1 MFGLIQRSGRRRV
14 RRSRVVPVALAVVSM
29 TAATVLTAAAGA
41 ADAAPTRHSPG
52 DPAASRRVQALVA
65 RMTLDEKLSVLHGAD
80 DPQLLG
86 QSGYVPGVPRLG
98 IPEMRFSDGPGGI
111 RFSRPATALPAPAA
125 LGSTFDPEL
134 ARQYGAVIGRDGRA
148 LGVDALL
155 GPMLN
160 IIRVP
165 YAGRNFETYSE
176 DPLVTARNAGAEVTG
191 VQSQGLIA
199 TAKHWVEYNQE
210 ANRDSVNVNVDEQT
224 MHEIELP
231 AFQAA
236 VEAGAG
242 SVMCTYNRL
251 NGTPLCGQDSML
263 NGLLRDQWGFK
274 GWVMSDWGATRST
287 DSITKGLDQ
296 EMPTGSFFAD
306 PLKTAVLNH
315 TIPMSAL
322 DTAVARYLGQL
333 DRFGLL
339 AKNPSPRPTRDVAK
353 DNAVA
358 REIAEQGAVLLRNTG
373 NALPLHGDSAQS
385 IAVIGPTAKTPKVS
399 GSGSGAGNPDHANAP
414 IDTIRARAGHHG
426 TVTYSAGGDLFGEPI
441 PAGAFTPSLPIG
453 PDGTVSLPLYAG
465 YTGKITV
472 PSDGDYRIS
481 AEASGDKTVVEFVFD
496 GKVVFTGS
504 FGLGIA
510 ELPMRLNKGEHDVRI
525 IPLLGPNPTTVKLGW
540 STPAHTAELI
550 TAAATAAKRA
560 RTAVVFAYD
569 DESEGIDRTSLGL
582 FGYQDELISQVAKA
596 NPNTVVVLN
605 TGSSIAMP
613 WLNKVKSV
621 LDMWYPGQQGAEATT
636 ALLFGDASPAGRL
649 SQTFPAAEDQTPVA
663 GDPKRYPGVDNQETY
678 SEGIE
683 VGYRWYDAHG
693 VKPLFPFGFGL
704 GYTSFSYSDLDVHR
718 IRNGHGGL
726 DVSFRLRN
734 TGSRTGQEVPQVYLG
749 ASPDVTAP
757 QAVRSLVGYDKVTL
771 RPGETKRVHIRVDSA
786 QLKYWNVA
794 RHNWAVGSGARTVFV
809 GSSSAALQ
817 LRTTV
822 DIK

>member
-1 MFGLIQRSGRRRV
+1 MFGVIQRSGQ
-14 RRSRVVPVALAVVSM
+14 RRSRVLPVAALAVVSM
-29 TAATVLTAAAGA
+29 TAVTALTGPVY
-41 ADAAPTRHSPG
+41 AAPPSQSLTSPAISRH
-52 DPAASRRVQALVA
+52 VQALVA
-65 RMTLDEKLSVLHGAD
+65 SMTLDEKLSVLHGTD

-98 IPEMRFSDGPGGI
+98 IPEMRFSDGPTGI
-111 RFSRPATALPAPAA
+111 RFSRPATALPAPVA

-134 ARQYGAVIGRDGRA
+134 ARRFGAVIGRDGRA
-148 LGVDALL
+148 LGVDVLL

-160 IIRVP
+160 TIRVP

-176 DPLVTARNAGAEVTG
+176 DPLVTARNAGAEVAG

-210 ANRDSVNVNVDEQT
+210 ANRDNVNVNVDEQT

-231 AFQAA
+231 GFQAA

-242 SVMCTYNRL
+242 AVMCTYNRL

-263 NGLLRDQWGFK
+263 NGLLRDKWGFD

-296 EMPTGSFFAD
+296 EMPTGAFFAD

-315 TIPMSAL
+315 TIPISTL

-339 AKNPSPRPTRDVAK
+339 DKNPPPRPIRDAAG
-353 DNAVA
+353 DAAVA
-358 REIAEQGAVLLRNTG
+358 RRIAEEGAVLLRNTG
-373 NALPLHGDSAQS
+373 NALPLHGDSANS
-385 IAVIGPTAKTPKVS
+385 IAVIGPTAQTPKVS
-399 GSGSGAGNPDHANAP
+399 GSGSGGGNPDHANAP
-414 IDTIRARAGHHG
+414 IDTIRARAGRHSN
-426 TVTYSAGGDLFGEPI
+426 VTYSPGGDLFGEPI
-441 PAGAFTPSLPIG
+441 PAEAFTPSLPIS
-453 PDGTVSLPLYAG
+453 PDGTVSLPLYTG
-465 YTGKITV
+465 YTGTITV
-472 PSDGDYRIS
+472 PSDGEYRIS
-481 AEASGDKTVVEFVFD
+481 AEASGDKTVVEFVVD
-496 GKVVFTGS
+496 GQVVFTGS

-510 ELPMRLNKGEHDVRI
+510 ELPMRLSKGPHAIRL
-525 IPLLGPNPTTVKLGW
+525 IPLLGPNPTSVKLGW

-550 TAAATAAKRA
+550 TAAADSAKHA

-569 DESEGIDRTSLGL
+569 DESEGIDRKSLSL
-582 FGYQDELISQVAKA
+582 FSYQDELISRVAKA

-621 LDMWYPGQQGAEATT
+621 LDMWYPGQEGAEATT
-636 ALLFGDASPAGRL
+636 ALLFGDASPGGRL
-649 SQTFPAAEDQTPVA
+649 SQTFPADENKTPVA
-663 GDPKRYPGVDNQETY
+663 GDPSRYPGVDNQETY

-704 GYTSFSYSDLDVHR
+704 GYTSFSYRDLAVQR
-718 IRNGHGGL
+718 ISKGHGGL
-726 DVSFRLRN
+726 DVSFTLRN

-749 ASPDVTAP
+749 ASPDVTVP
-757 QAVRSLVGYDKVTL
+757 QAVRSLAGYDKVTL
-771 RPGETKRVHIRVDSA
+771 RPGEAKRVHIRVDSA
-786 QLKYWNVA
+786 QLKYWSVTK
-794 RHNWAVGSGARTVFV
+794 HNWAVGSGARSVVV
-809 GSSSAALQ
+809 GSSSADLR

-822 DIK
+822 DIE